1 MKSRFG
7 LNDVGQFAD
16 FQIEG
21 GIFEWFLHGATA
33 KWTQIATTFSW
44 TAVGVFLGQLFQ
56 CCFARFDLM
65 EMKEIMS

>member
-33 KWTQIATTFSW
+33 KWTQIATTFS
-44 TAVGVFLGQLFQ
+44 
-56 CCFARFDLM
+56 
-65 EMKEIMS
+65 